1 MNRRTAWLV
10 KALGSLLLVAA
21 VSVGALCAAAYSL
34 LAPRPGEWAA
44 QLQVGPLARPV
55 SVPVLVRL
63 ASDARLAPWLVRAA
77 PWLQPLIKFAYAGPL
92 QLRWRASDQTLVV
105 RCAPCSVRVPGWG
118 SEALALDDLQ
128 VTLHRQGDQLNGEIT
143 SGRLQAQWQGTL
155 QPDCLRLQLELPM
168 TPIADAYGLFASA
181 LPELAHARIAGR
193 FALEA
198 ALELP
203 GGTFSIT
210 PQTEGFQ
217 VRGLGTEAFANAR
230 SGCSASAPPLGRN
243 SWLARAV
250 IAAEDQRFDTH
261 TGYDLAELAAA
272 LTSDPAPV
280 AHAGRGASTLT
291 QQLAKLLVT
300 GDARSPLRKLRELLY
315 AVEMEHTLGK
325 PRILQL
331 YLALA
336 PWGPGVCGAEAAAR
350 LYAGRHAAAL
360 SPLQS
365 AWLAAMLH
373 NPGAE
378 AARWRETGQINL
390 ERTQWVLQGIRPLPR
405 RLLARQLAA
414 LARLDWPAPLPQPA
428 KIPLPD

>member
-1 MNRRTAWLV
+1 MKPRAAWLA

-21 VSVGALCAAAYSL
+21 VSVGALCAAAHSL
-34 LAPRPGEWAA
+34 LTPRPGEWSTR
-44 QLQVGPLARPV
+44 LQIGPLARPV
-55 SVPVLVRL
+55 SVPALVRL
-63 ASDARLAPWLVRAA
+63 ASDTRLAPWLVRAA
-77 PWLQPLIKFAYAGPL
+77 PWLQPLIKFPYAGPL
-92 QLRWRASDQTLVV
+92 QLRWLASEQTLVV

-118 SEALALDDLQ
+118 SEALALDELQ
-128 VTLHRQGDQLNGEIT
+128 VTLHRQGDQLSGEIT
-143 SGRLQAQWQGTL
+143 SGRLQVQWQGTL
-155 QPDCLRLQLELPM
+155 QPESLHLQFQLPM
-168 TPIADAYGLFASA
+168 TPIADAYVLFASA
-181 LPELAHARIAGR
+181 LPELAQARIAGR
-193 FALEA
+193 FALNA

-203 GGTFSIT
+203 GGHFSIT
-210 PQTEGFQ
+210 PQAEGFQ

-230 SGCSASAPPLGRN
+230 SGCSASAPPLGRQ

-261 TGYDLAELAAA
+261 PGYDLTELAAA
-272 LTSDPAPV
+272 LTFGPEPS

-336 PWGPGVCGAEAAAR
+336 PWGPGICGAEAAAR
-350 LYAGRHAAAL
+350 YYAGRHAAAL
-360 SPLQS
+360 SPLQA

-378 AARWRETGQINL
+378 TAHWRETGQINL
-390 ERTQWVLQGIRPLPR
+390 QRTQWVLQGIRPLPR
-405 RLLARQLAA
+405 RLLTRQLAA
-414 LARLDWPAPLPQPA
+414 LARLDWPAPLPQTA
-428 KIPLPD
+428 NIPLPD

>member
-1 MNRRTAWLV
+1 MNRRAAWLA
-10 KALGSLLLVAA
+10 KAVGSLLLVAA
-21 VSVGALCAAAYSL
+21 VSVGALCAAACSL
-34 LAPRPGEWAA
+34 LAPRPGEWSA
-44 QLQVGPLARPV
+44 QLQIGPLTRPV
-55 SVPVLVRL
+55 SVPALVRL
-63 ASDARLAPWLVRAA
+63 ASDDRLAPWLVRAA

-92 QLRWRASDQTLVV
+92 QLRWLASEQTLVV

-128 VTLHRQGDQLNGEIT
+128 VTLHRQGDLLSGEIT

-155 QPDCLRLQLELPM
+155 QPDRLRLQLELRM
-168 TPIADAYGLFASA
+168 TPIADAYALFASA

-193 FALEA
+193 FALNA
-198 ALELP
+198 AFELP

-210 PQTEGFQ
+210 PQAEGFQ

-243 SWLARAV
+243 SGLARAV

-272 LTSDPAPV
+272 LTSGPEPV

-300 GDARSPLRKLRELLY
+300 GDTRSPLRKLRELLY

-350 LYAGRHAAAL
+350 HYADRHAAAL
-360 SPLQS
+360 SPLQA

-390 ERTQWVLQGIRPLPR
+390 ERTQWVLQGIRPMPR
-405 RLLARQLAA
+405 RLLARQLAS

-428 KIPLPD
+428 KIPLSD